1 MAENIDDV
9 LKALSKEK
17 GFVAAAVVDSSSGMA
32 LGTVGGGDDFP
43 IEVGAAANTEVVLA
57 KLRAAEALGLSDAI
71 EDILITLTSQ
81 YHLIRPMR
89 DQPGVF
95 IYIAL
100 TRDQSNLALA
110 RRNVATQEGRLKIS

>member
-1 MAENIDDV
+1 MAENV
-9 LKALSKEK
+9 ETCLKTLAKEK
-17 GFVAAAVVDSSSGMA
+17 GFIAAAVVDSDSGMA
-32 LGTVGGGDDFP
+32 LGTIGGSDDFP

-57 KLRAAEALGLSDAI
+57 KLRAAEALGLDDAI

-89 DQPGVF
+89 DQPTVF

-100 TRDQSNLALA
+100 DRAQANLALA
-110 RRNVATQEGRLKIS
+110 RRSVASTEEKLKLS